1 MIMRAGLVALL
12 VVAGGC
18 PANPVAVDHKAV
30 DRAVDLPVLVWK
42 DMRPDRQPWPEARPS
57 EARVDVRVDRTDT
70 VPLGYCADGT
80 PMFQC
85 STQKPY
91 MCNATKQL
99 QHKCS
104 KCGCPGNEAC
114 VTATEACQPVT
125 VVLNPTAD
133 ALVSSANPTTNY
145 GGQTTFGV
153 AAGQSLSYLDFDVS
167 KVPAKAKIDKATLK
181 LNQTFSF
188 VTASILLHLISDP
201 WGELLITY
209 QNAPPVLPNPQ
220 ATGQT
225 TGAGSFNTD
234 VTALVQAWV
243 DSPTVLHGLRIS
255 ATGGLASFSSRE
267 SGANGPSLTIIYR

>member
-1 MIMRAGLVALL
+1 MRAALVALL
-12 VVAGGC
+12 LVAGGC
-18 PANPVAVDHKAV
+18 PASPVAVDHQAVDHAV
-30 DRAVDLPVLVWK
+30 DRPGLVWK
-42 DMRPDRQPWPEARPS
+42 DMRPDLRPWPDARLAD
-57 EARVDVRVDRTDT
+57 ARVDLRVADL

-91 MCNATKQL
+91 MCNAAKL
-99 QHKCS
+99 LEHKCS

-114 VTATEACQPVT
+114 ITATEACQPVT

-133 ALVSSANPTTNY
+133 SLVSSANPTTNY

-153 AAGQSLSYLDFDVS
+153 AAGQSMSYLDFDVS

-188 VTASILLHLISDP
+188 VTASILLHLIGDP

-209 QNAPPVLPNPQ
+209 QNAPQVLPNPQ

-243 DSPTVLHGLRIS
+243 DSPAVLHGLRIS
-255 ATGGLASFSSRE
+255 ATSGLASFSSRE